1 MAHCAKLLN
10 YSTDL
15 LGFALVMKADRGSV
29 FTLAASPSH
38 YALRVTTVLI
48 PIASRISWSR
58 AIATV

>member
-1 MAHCAKLLN
+1 VSAYGGPTEAL
-10 YSTDL
+10 SSAITFTGS
-15 LGFALVMKADRGSV
+15 LGLRLQGERPRLTV
-29 FTLAASPSH
+29 